1 MATAVQGELI
11 TTGTT
16 AATVLTLTDVDTNE
30 AKDFFI
36 KVVSGSIKFGVD
48 AIATNAN
55 AFASTDTIPPIR
67 CYNGHL
73 YFKGGAADTFY
84 VTASA

>member
-1 MATAVQGELI
+1 MTGVQAELL

-16 AATVLTLTDVDTNE
+16 NATALTLSDVDVNE
-30 AKDFFI
+30 VKDFFCH
-36 KVVSGSIKFGVD
+36 VVSGTIKFGVD

-55 AFASTDTIPPIR
+55 GFTSTDTIPPIR
-67 CYNGHL
+67 CFNGHL

>member
-1 MATAVQGELI
+1 MTGVQGETI
-11 TTGTT
+11 TTGST
-16 AATVLTLTDVDTNE
+16 AATVIALTDVDYNE
-30 AKDFFI
+30 PKDFFI

-48 AIATNAN
+48 SIATNAT

-67 CYNGHL
+67 CFNGHL
-73 YFKGGAADTFY
+73 YFKGGATDTFY